1 MMNLSKNITLA
12 EMLNGVALPDGARKL
27 NQKFTQDELINM
39 KKIAEAVQVVRDDVE
54 REFGARFKGFQ
65 INAGLRKRE
74 WELKQGRSGN
84 SRHTVG
90 DAVDVAPLVVDPK
103 DYLVVFEYIRKKYSS
118 SWNGGFAIKEPVNG
132 KGGFIHFDLGAKR
145 RWKY

>member
-1 MMNLSKNITLA
+1 MNLSDNITLS
-12 EMLNGVALPDGARKL
+12 EMLNGVALPEGARKL
-27 NQKFTQDELINM
+27 NQSYTQQELAQM
-39 KKIAEAVQVVRDDVE
+39 KRIAEAVQLVRNDVL
-54 REFGARFKGFQ
+54 REFGKRFKGFQ

-74 WELKQGRSGN
+74 WELNQGRSGN

-90 DAVDVAPLVVDPK
+90 DAVDVVPLVVDAK
-103 DYLVVFEYIRKKYSS
+103 DYLIIFEYIRKKYSA
-118 SWNGGFAIKEPVNG
+118 SWNGGFAIKEPKNG

>member
-1 MMNLSKNITLA
+1 MNLSDNITLS
-12 EMLNGVALPDGARKL
+12 EMLNGVALPEGARRM
-27 NQKFTQDELINM
+27 NANYTPQELAQM
-39 KKIAEAVQVVRDDVE
+39 KRIAEAVQVVRNDVL

-90 DAVDVAPLVVDPK
+90 DAVDVVPLVRIYPK
-103 DYLVVFEYIRKKYSS
+103 KI
-118 SWNGGFAIKEPVNG
+118 
-132 KGGFIHFDLGAKR
+132 
-145 RWKY
+145 